1 MARRPPLLYQEGA
14 AISNDI
20 AYDII
25 QTAVRRDGGK
35 ESGTMKTGQLTRFGH
50 TSADIA
56 QDFAEHLKYSLD
68 ADVYHATAEG
78 RYTAL
83 AYAIRDRIIHQW
95 DLSRK
100 TQRATNSKR
109 VYYLSLEFLM
119 GRAMTNNI
127 INMKLKG
134 EVKEAMAELGY
145 RYEDLADVEPDAGL
159 GNGGLGRLAACF
171 LDSLATMELPAYGY
185 GIRYNYGIFRQQIR
199 NGWQVEQ
206 PDNWLR
212 DGNPW
217 EIQRP
222 DLIYPVQFGGEVKVI
237 RENGRDLFKWIG
249 SEQINGMAYDMPIIG
264 YGGNTVNTLR
274 LWSAKAPEEFNF
286 QEFNEGDYTEAVRAK
301 VSAEN
306 LSQVLYPNDT
316 LYMGKELRLKQ
327 QYFFVACS
335 LADIVRR
342 FKRQN
347 LSWSHFPEFAAI
359 QLNDTHPSLSIPEM
373 MRILIDLE
381 GLGWDEAWDITLNV
395 MGYTNHTLMPE
406 ALEKWPLPMIQ
417 SILPRHM
424 QIIFEINHRFLQQAV
439 SFFPLQPQMLS
450 KVSIVEETNPK
461 QVRMANLSIIG
472 SHSTNGV
479 AALHSEL
486 LKTTMFPEFNL
497 IFPDRFNNKTN
508 GITQRRWLLDAN
520 PPLAAKITEAIGDGW
535 ITDYA
540 QISKLAP
547 FADDAAFRSD
557 FAAIKRQAKIA
568 AADFLRKDCSL
579 TVDPDTMF
587 DVQVKRIHEY
597 KRQFLNAL
605 DILMIYNRLKKDPQF
620 AASFP
625 PMTFLFGGKAAPGYV
640 NAKLI
645 IKFINNIAKVIN
657 ADKDVAGKLTV
668 LFMPNYRVTMAEKII
683 PATNLSEQI
692 STAGTEASGTG
703 NMKFMCNGALTIGTM
718 DGANVEIAQEA
729 GKDNLFIF
737 GHTEEEIAAMRSSYD
752 PYSWVINDPEI
763 KKVVDLI
770 VSGYFNVNEPN
781 IFEPLRRALFDR
793 GDRYFHFAD
802 LRDYA
807 DTHERAR
814 KLYFSDP
821 DEWNRKAIL
830 NIAAS
835 GKFSSDRTI
844 REYADEIWHVKPC
857 HIELDPNSDTVLADA
872 RNPEAVMAGA
882 TSGTDAAPTKKIKAT
897 KK

>member
-1 MARRPPLLYQEGA
+1 MQ
-14 AISNDI
+14 
-20 AYDII
+20 
-25 QTAVRRDGGK
+25 
-35 ESGTMKTGQLTRFGH
+35 TGQQTRFGH

-68 ADVYHATAEG
+68 ADVYHTTPEG

-95 DLSRK
+95 DISRK
-100 TQRATNSKR
+100 TQRAANTKR

-127 INMKLKG
+127 INMNLEK
-134 EVKEAMAELGY
+134 EVGEAMSELGY

-171 LDSLATMELPAYGY
+171 LDSLATLELPAYGY

-222 DLIYPVQFGGEVKVI
+222 DLVYPVHFHGEVKMI
-237 RENGRDLFKWIG
+237 RENGRDYFKWINT
-249 SEQINGMAYDMPIIG
+249 EQINGMAYDMPIIG

-347 LSWSHFPEFAAI
+347 LAWNHFPDFAAI

-373 MRILIDLE
+373 MRILIDQEELE
-381 GLGWDEAWDITLNV
+381 WDEAWDITQKV

-406 ALEKWPLPMIQ
+406 ALEKWPLPMLQ

-424 QIIFEINHRFLQQAV
+424 QIIFEINHRFLQKAV
-439 SFFPLQPQMLS
+439 SFFPLQPQQLS
-450 KVSIVEETNPK
+450 KVSIIEESNPK

-497 IFPDRFNNKTN
+497 IFPNRFNNKTN

-520 PPLAAKITEAIGDGW
+520 PLLAAKITEAIGDGW
-535 ITDYA
+535 LTDYS

-547 FADDAAFRSD
+547 FADDATFRAD
-557 FAAIKRQAKIA
+557 FAQIKHRDKIVA
-568 AADFLRKDCSL
+568 TDFLRKDCGL
-579 TVDPDTMF
+579 TVDPNTMF

-605 DILMIYNRLKKDPQF
+605 NILLVYNRLKEDKKFSQ
-620 AASFP
+620 SFP

-657 ADKDVAGKLTV
+657 ADKDVNDKLRV
-668 LFMPNYRVTMAEKII
+668 LFMPNYRVTMAERII
-683 PATNLSEQI
+683 PATDLSEQI

-718 DGANVEIAQEA
+718 DGANVEIAEEV
-729 GKDNLFIF
+729 GKENMFIF
-737 GHTEEEIAAMRSSYD
+737 GHSEEEIASMRATYD
-752 PYSWVINDPEI
+752 PYSWVINDPEV
-763 KKVVDLI
+763 KRVVDLI

-781 IFEPLRRALFDR
+781 IFEPLRRALFDQ
-793 GDRYFHFAD
+793 GDKYFHFAD

-807 DTHERAR
+807 DVHAKAR
-814 KLYFSDP
+814 QLYFSDQE
-821 DEWNRKAIL
+821 DWNRKAIL

-844 REYADEIWHVKPC
+844 LDYANDIWHIKPC
-857 HIELDPNSDTVLADA
+857 HVELDTSSDTVLADA
-872 RNPEAVMAGA
+872 RNPEVLVSEGDFGLSTVAK
-882 TSGTDAAPTKKIKAT
+882 TKKGSKQTSQTSAKTST
-897 KK
+897 KKVSK